1 MHGSNQSSNKLNA
14 QGRAVQAST
23 TILRRL
29 SPERKKLALQAIAQE
44 LLASQHSIL
53 EANDKDCRKADSK
66 HLTQAEKDRL
76 KLTPERLNIIAKDV
90 TTIAELPDPIG
101 EIIEERTL
109 TNGLNVQ
116 RIRVPI
122 GVIGIIYESRPNVTV
137 DIASLCLKS
146 GNSVLMRGGK
156 EALYSN
162 QALVDAIHTAVEQ
175 VGITKQ
181 FLQFVDCNDRS
192 IVQDIIKMN
201 DYIDLIIPRGGT
213 HLIQF
218 VKEHATIPAITGGI
232 GVCHTYVDKDADIEK
247 AASIVFNAKVSNPSV
262 CNALDTIL
270 IHREVATN
278 ALPQI
283 ANALLKASVELRCD
297 PDSLRILQSLD
308 LNCSPA
314 LESDWGNEFLSL
326 IASVKIVDSLEQAL
340 AHISKF
346 GSGHSEAIVTE
357 NQFAKQKFLSEVDA
371 AAVFSNT
378 STRFTDGSALGLGS
392 EVAISTNK
400 LHARGP
406 MGIKELTTYKW
417 VIQGEGQIRT

>member
-1 MHGSNQSSNKLNA
+1 MHESNQLSNKLNA
-14 QGRAVQAST
+14 QGRAVRKST
-23 TILRRL
+23 TILRSL
-29 SPERKKLALQAIAQE
+29 SPERKKLALQAISQE
-44 LLASQHSIL
+44 LLVSQDSIL
-53 EANDKDCRKADSK
+53 AANDKDCEKAGSK
-66 HLTQAEKDRL
+66 HLTKAEKDRL
-76 KLTPERLNIIAKDV
+76 KLTPERLHVMSKDV
-90 TTIAELPDPIG
+90 ATIAELPDPIG
-101 EIIEERTL
+101 ETIEERTL

-122 GVIGIIYESRPNVTV
+122 GVVGVIYESRPNVTV
-137 DIASLCLKS
+137 DIACLCLKS
-146 GNSVLMRGGK
+146 GNSVLMRGGT

-162 QALVDAIHTAVEQ
+162 LALVELIHTAVEQ

-181 FLQFVDCNDRS
+181 FLQFVDSSDRS
-192 IVQDIIKMN
+192 IVQEIIGMN

-213 HLIQF
+213 DLIQF

-247 AASIVFNAKVSNPSV
+247 AVAIVFNAKVSNPSV
-262 CNALDTIL
+262 CNALDTLL
-270 IHREVATN
+270 IHREASTN

-283 ANALLKASVELRCD
+283 ANALLEAGVELRCD
-297 PDSLRILQSLD
+297 SDSLKILQSLN
-308 LNCSPA
+308 LNCLPA
-314 LESDWGNEFLSL
+314 QESDWGNEFLCL
-326 IASVKIVDSLEQAL
+326 IASIKIVDSLEQAL
-340 AHISKF
+340 GHISKF

-357 NQFAKQKFLSEVDA
+357 NQFTKLKFLSEVDA
-371 AAVFSNT
+371 AVVFSNT

-406 MGIKELTTYKW
+406 MGVKELTTYKW